1 MLSIGDTVDD
11 FTLDSTDGKFTLSER
26 VKDGYVLLYFYVVN
40 YGKTCTDYMA
50 LMNERV
56 DDFRKLNVTMYHV
69 NPETVENHRAW
80 MEHTDAQFV
89 HLSDREQ
96 KVSKMFDCI
105 VTKAKNDKILG
116 YTNRGLFLIGPDMKI
131 RYAWRADWPNNTV
144 PMDELLDSIREA
156 IGE

>member
-1 MLSIGDTVDD
+1 MLSVGDTVDD

-26 VKDGYVLLYFYVVN
+26 VRDGYVLLYFYVVN
-40 YGKTCTDYMA
+40 YGKTCTDYMG

-56 DDFRKLNVTMYHV
+56 EDFKKLNVTMYHV
-69 NPETVENHRAW
+69 NPETIENHRAW

-96 KVSKMFDCI
+96 KVSRMFDCI
-105 VTKAKNDKILG
+105 VIKAKNDKILG
-116 YTNRGLFLIGPDMKI
+116 YTNRGFFLIGSDMKI

-144 PMDELLDSIREA
+144 PMDELLDSIGKAVR
-156 IGE
+156 G